1 VPEGDPALV
10 HFFAERFAAF
20 ERRRHGAGCS
30 RRVFAG
36 TRADFTF
43 DLAAAF
49 DFKEGDA
56 ARRFVL
62 ERS

>member
-1 VPEGDPALV
+1 VPLACPALV
-10 HFFAERFAAF
+10 HFFADRFAAF
-20 ERRRHGAGCS
+20 ERGRHGAGCR
-30 RRVFAG
+30 RRVFPG
-36 TRADFTF
+36 RVADFTF
-43 DLAAAF
+43 DLAATF